1 MLFCSELASAIG
13 ILLHAGLI
21 VCPIPLIGRQDGR
34 GCPPARFLATRLNA
48 GLQRLL
54 KGHLLMSK
62 ILPRENVR
70 SEMLLALA
78 GYWRNCA
85 AQSNEPQRSDMM
97 RGTAEEFERAAAETI
112 NQMPATLSP

>member
-1 MLFCSELASAIG
+1 MPHTPHRSARR
-13 ILLHAGLI
+13 AGM
-21 VCPIPLIGRQDGR
+21 
-34 GCPPARFLATRLNA
+34 PPARFLATRLNA

-112 NQMPATLSP
+112 NQMPATLSPSNNSASRTGAPKRH